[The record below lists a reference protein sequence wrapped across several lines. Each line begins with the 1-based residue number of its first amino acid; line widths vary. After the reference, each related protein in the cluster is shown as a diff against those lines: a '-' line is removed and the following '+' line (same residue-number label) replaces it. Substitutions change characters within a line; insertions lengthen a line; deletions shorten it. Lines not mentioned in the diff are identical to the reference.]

1 MMQPA
6 VPFGGL
12 ASSPQL
18 QGNLF
23 AGVQSMPGLQS
34 LVGNLDQNALMPAR
48 PKRAAYDPTTADAT
62 IELQSTSHALSQQ
75 LQMMDTLARSLQPL
89 VEVSPALL
97 KVTQEWPALVT
108 QLNTNTEAIKN
119 VAVTHGTQIKQLS
132 ENMSSHNDE
141 MKKISHEL
149 QDMKQKLDGI
159 KNSRPAAST
168 SAGAA
173 LYEENSE
180 DIIESSRRLVLSL
193 PVPKL
198 SKEDAEKAVKKTIA
212 DVGTTIEHLQ
222 AEIDA
227 AGFYPGADE
236 TKVVLKF
243 SDLSS
248 RKEAQAL
255 ICESIVGGKGKGSKL
270 KHNGAAVR
278 IRVQKAPFHRRRDK
292 KLTEMQKAHMKI
304 KGTENYLDF
313 PIDWDSRSITNAATG
328 KANFV
333 QQQFG
338 IWAVVPVQNNI

>member
-1 MMQPA
+1 
-6 VPFGGL
+6 
-12 ASSPQL
+12 
-18 QGNLF
+18 
-23 AGVQSMPGLQS
+23 
-34 LVGNLDQNALMPAR
+34 
-48 PKRAAYDPTTADAT
+48 
-62 IELQSTSHALSQQ
+62 
-75 LQMMDTLARSLQPL
+75 
-89 VEVSPALL
+89 
-97 KVTQEWPALVT
+97 
-108 QLNTNTEAIKN
+108 
-119 VAVTHGTQIKQLS
+119 
-132 ENMSSHNDE
+132 
-141 MKKISHEL
+141 
-149 QDMKQKLDGI
+149 MKQKLDGI

-222 AEIDA
+222 AEIGA
-227 AGFYPGADE
+227 AGFYPGPDE

-243 SDLSS
+243 PNLTS

-255 ICESIVGGKGKGSKL
+255 ICDSIVGGRGKGSKL

-292 KLTEMQKAHMKI
+292 KLTEMQKAHMKV

-313 PIDWDSRSITNAATG
+313 PIDWSSRSITDVSTG
-328 KANFV
+328 KAVFV

-338 IWAVVPVQNNI
+338 IWAVEPVQHHV